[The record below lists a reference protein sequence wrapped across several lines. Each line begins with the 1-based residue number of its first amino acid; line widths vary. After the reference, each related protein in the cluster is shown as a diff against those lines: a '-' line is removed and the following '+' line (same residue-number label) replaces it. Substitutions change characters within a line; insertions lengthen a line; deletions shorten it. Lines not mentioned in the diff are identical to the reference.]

1 MTETRPVL
9 WDAPGQRPFAWRGRD
24 ASGQPARGERLA
36 AGAAS
41 LRWALAEAGI
51 EVDDVRPVRR
61 KFWLDLRRGR
71 QTVSKARD
79 HVLFMRQLATLL
91 RAGVP
96 LLQALGVTEAS
107 QTGTGLRPVI
117 LQLRQRLEAG
127 QTLSAAMQAYPRN
140 FDALTCRMVAAGE
153 LSGALEVMC
162 DRAAGYQE
170 RMLNLRDKVRTALFY
185 PAMVLMMALLLTLAL
200 LLFVIPSFARLYA
213 DAGALLPWPTRVVLA
228 ISDGLMAYGPWIL
241 ALLLGMGGVLG
252 RWGSRWPALRTALD
266 RFVLH
271 IPLLGGLIAKAALAR
286 WAGTFAALF
295 AAGIPLRQTLEAA
308 GGAAGHTVYAEA
320 VVSLQADVT
329 AGQTVSVALA
339 RARVFPPM
347 MVQMAA
353 VGEES
358 GSLDGLMA
366 KVADY
371 YEQEVAETVARLSNL
386 IEPVLMVVLGLLIG
400 GVVIAM
406 YLPVFRMGSVL

>member
-1 MTETRPVL
+1 ML
-9 WDAPGQRPFAWRGRD
+9 WEVPQQRAFAWRGRD
-24 ASGQPARGERLA
+24 AQGQRVKGERLA
-36 AGAAS
+36 TGAAS
-41 LRWALAEAGI
+41 LRWSLAEAGI
-51 EVDDVRPVRR
+51 EVDEVRPAGRG
-61 KFWLDLRRGR
+61 FGLDSRFNFRLGR
-71 QTVSKARD
+71 QTAARARD

-107 QTGTGLRPVI
+107 QASPDLRRVI
-117 LQLRQRLEAG
+117 VQLRHQLEGG
-127 QTLSAAMQAYPRN
+127 QTLSVAMQAYPRH
-140 FDALTCRMVAAGE
+140 FEALTCRMIAAGE
-153 LSGALEVMC
+153 LSGALDVMC

-185 PAMVLMMALLLTLAL
+185 PAMVLLMALMLTLAL

-228 ISDGLMAYGPWIL
+228 ISDGLMAYGPWL
-241 ALLLGMGGVLG
+241 LLLLLGIGGGVA
-252 RWGSRWPALRTALD
+252 RFGSRWPALRATLD
-266 RFVLH
+266 RFVVH
-271 IPLLGGLIAKAALAR
+271 IPLLGGLITKAALAR

-295 AAGIPLRQTLEAA
+295 AAGVPLRQTLEAA
-308 GGAAGHTVYAEA
+308 GGAAGHTIYAEA
-320 VVSLQADVT
+320 TASLQADVT
-329 AGQTVSVALA
+329 AGQMVSAALA

-371 YEQEVAETVARLSNL
+371 YEQELAEAVARLSNL

>member
-1 MTETRPVL
+1 MTETSSVL
-9 WDAPGQRPFAWRGRD
+9 WETPTLHLFTWQGHNAQ
-24 ASGQPARGERLA
+24 GQPVSGEQRA

-41 LRWALAEAGI
+41 LRWSLAENGI
-51 EVDDVRPVRR
+51 QVDEVRPVRR
-61 KFWLDLRRGR
+61 GFPLNFRLRR
-71 QTVSKARD
+71 QAAAKARD

-107 QTGTGLRPVI
+107 QTGADLRGVI
-117 LQLRQRLEAG
+117 AQLRQRLEGG
-127 QTLSAAMQAYPRN
+127 QALSAAMQAYPRH
-140 FDALTCRMVAAGE
+140 FDALTCRMIAAGE
-153 LSGALEVMC
+153 LSGALDVMC

-185 PAMVLMMALLLTLAL
+185 PVMVLFMALLLTLAL

-213 DAGALLPWPTRVVLA
+213 DAGAILPWPTRVVLS
-228 ISDGLMAYGPWIL
+228 ISDGLMAYGPW
-241 ALLLGMGGVLG
+241 ALVLLMMVGGLLG
-252 RWGSRWPALRTALD
+252 RFGSRWPALRAGLD
-266 RFVLH
+266 RVVLH
-271 IPLLGGLIAKAALAR
+271 IPLLGGLITKAALAR

-308 GGAAGHTVYAEA
+308 GGAAAHTVYVGAGP
-320 VVSLQADVT
+320 SLQADVT
-329 AGQTVSVALA
+329 AGQTVSAALA

-358 GSLDGLMA
+358 GSLDALMA